1 MSDWIEAELAE
12 CQMHDARHT
21 KRLAQLLSRL
31 SERPVSSIPAAC
43 HGWAET
49 MAAYRFLNNPDM
61 SAQELLSGHT
71 HATRE
76 RIRTQEVVLLVQD
89 TTFLN
94 YGTTQAKAGMGTV
107 KIKTREE
114 YLLHP
119 TVAFTP
125 ERVNL
130 GVIGMKVWQRPEQ
143 PVAQERHRKPIAE
156 KESYRWLQGYQLA
169 CEVKQACPATLV
181 VNMADREGDIQEWLV
196 AATRREPDQRAEC
209 IIRAK
214 ENRRLAPGAAQRHLW
229 AEMQQMSSLGTLT
242 IALARQPERPPRPV
256 TLWVT
261 AKLVT
266 FQGARRPG
274 GRLPPVTVSAVYA
287 QEPSPPQGEEPIE
300 WLLLTSLPVTDFP
313 WACTVVQ
320 WYRCRWEMELFFRVL
335 KHGCKIE
342 QLRVQTDQRLL
353 NALAIYV
360 IVAWRIHNITMAGRA
375 YPEVSCEVVLAPQEW
390 ATLYTMQH
398 HCHPPPTPPPLREM
412 VRSLAQLGGFLARQG
427 DGEPGI
433 KAIWQG
439 YQRLHEFIYAID
451 TYRTVNAV
459 ERNV

>member
-1 MSDWIEAELAE
+1 MSDWIEVELAE

-21 KRLAQLLSRL
+21 KRLAQLLGRL
-31 SERPVSSIPAAC
+31 SERPVGSIPTAC

-49 MAAYRFLNNPDM
+49 VAAYRFLNNPDIGV
-61 SAQELLSGHT
+61 QEIVSGQRY
-71 HATRE
+71 ATLE

-94 YGTTQAKAGMGTV
+94 YGTTPPKAGMGTV
-107 KIKTREE
+107 KITTREE
-114 YLLHP
+114 YRLHP

-125 ERVNL
+125 ERVNF
-130 GVIGMKVWQRPEQ
+130 GVVGMKVWQRPAQ
-143 PVAQERHRKPIAE
+143 PVAQQRNSKPIEA
-156 KESYRWLQGYQLA
+156 KESYRWLEGYQCA
-169 CEVKQACPATLV
+169 CAVKQACPATLV
-181 VNMADREGDIQEWLV
+181 VNMADREGDIQEWFV
-196 AATRREPDQRAEC
+196 DAMRREPDHRAEC

-214 ENRRLAPGAAQRHLW
+214 CHRRLAPGAAQRYLW
-229 AEMQQMSSLGTLT
+229 AEMQQTHALGTLT
-242 IALARQPERPPRPV
+242 IQLARQLERPPQPV
-256 TLWVT
+256 TLSVT
-261 AKLVT
+261 AKPVT

-274 GRLPPVTVSAVYA
+274 GQLPPVTVSAVYA

-300 WLLLTSLPVTDFP
+300 WLLPTSLPVTDFP
-313 WACTVVQ
+313 GACTVVQ
-320 WYRCRWEMELFFRVL
+320 WYRCRWAMELFFRVL
-335 KHGCKIE
+335 KQGCQIE
-342 QLRVQTDQRLL
+342 PLRVQTDQRLL
-353 NALAIYV
+353 HALAIYV

-375 YPEVSCEVVLAPQEW
+375 YPAVSCEVVFEPQEW
-390 ATLYTMQH
+390 STLYTMPP

-451 TYRTVNAV
+451 TFRTVNAL